1 MRIGIVGKP
10 NVGKTTFFNAITLA
24 HAEVGEYPFTTIKPN
39 RGITSVRVNC
49 VCKEF
54 NVECNPRF
62 GSCEDGIRLV
72 PTTIIDVAGLV
83 PDAHKGK
90 GLGNQFLNDLSRA
103 KALIH
108 VVDISGSTD
117 SEGNPCEAGRND
129 PLSDITFLEKEI
141 DMWFLSILEKEWK
154 KILRRSKL
162 KKEKIEDL
170 IHEKMSGV
178 GVTREN
184 VMDAM
189 KNMEDDCE
197 SWDSDKLF
205 EFVSNLRKLSMP
217 IVISANKIDLPH
229 GEENFKKIEKK
240 GIKLIPTCAEAE
252 LALRRASEQKLIKY
266 SPGDNHFEIIGDL
279 EEKQRAALK
288 FIEKLI
294 RKWNGT
300 GVQQCIDYVVKDVLS
315 FIPVFPVEDE
325 NKLTDKDG
333 NVLPD
338 VFLMPKGSRA
348 IDLAYNIHTEIGE
361 GFICGIDVR
370 TKKRVGKDYQLKE
383 GDVIKIITEK

>member
-24 HAEVGEYPFTTIKPN
+24 HAEIGEYPFTTIKPN
-39 RGITSVRVNC
+39 RGVTSVRVNC
-49 VCKEF
+49 ACIEF
-54 NVECNPRF
+54 DLECNPRT
-62 GSCEDGIRLV
+62 GSCENGTRLV
-72 PTTIIDVAGLV
+72 PATIIDVAGLV

-103 KALIH
+103 NALIH

-117 SEGNPCEAGRND
+117 SEGNPCEAGNND
-129 PLSDITFLEKEI
+129 PLSDIRFLEKEI
-141 DMWFLSILEKEWK
+141 DLWFLSILEKDWK

-162 KKEKIEDL
+162 ERKKVEDL

-178 GVTREN
+178 GVTRGN
-184 VMDAM
+184 ILDAL
-189 KNMEDDCE
+189 KNMEEDYE
-197 SWDSDKLF
+197 SWNSGKLF

-217 IVISANKIDLPH
+217 IIISANMIDLPY
-229 GEENFKKIEKK
+229 GEENLKRVENE
-240 GIKLIPTCAEAE
+240 GIKPIPTCAEVE
-252 LALRRASEQKLIKY
+252 LALRRASDHELIKY
-266 SPGDNHFEIIGDL
+266 SPGNSYFEIIGDL
-279 EEKQRAALK
+279 DEKQKSALK
-288 FIEKLI
+288 FIDKLI
-294 RKWNGT
+294 KKWNGT
-300 GVQQCIDYVVKDVLS
+300 GVQRCIDHVVKEVLC

-333 NVLPD
+333 NILPD
-338 VFLMPKGSRA
+338 VFLMPKGSTA

-370 TKKRVGKDYQLKE
+370 TKKRVGKDYQLNE
-383 GDVIKIITEK
+383 GDVIKIITER